1 MTTEVHGAEVIVAEM
16 RIEPVTGALG
26 AEVLG
31 IDISRDLSDAE
42 FATIRAAFLQYG
54 VLFFRD
60 QNLDVA
66 RHKAFASR
74 FGRLFL
80 HPNIQGSKTDP
91 AVIDIVRNPG
101 DTRIIGEDWH
111 SDTPQVPQPPMG
123 SVLYAVEVPPYG
135 GDTMFASQYAA
146 YDALSPGLKKMLDGV
161 RALHSD
167 RRVAGPARD
176 LAQSN
181 AQKRISDG
189 EWQETATF
197 HPVIRTH
204 PDTGRKALYV
214 NRQTTI
220 AFEDMTEAE
229 SKPLLDYL
237 CLHAHRPEFTCR
249 FRWRNGSVAFWDNRC
264 TQHVAVNDTMMSRR
278 VMRRLQIEGDTPF

>member
-1 MTTEVHGAEVIVAEM
+1 M
-16 RIEPVTGALG
+16 RIEPVTGAVG

-31 IDISRDLSDAE
+31 VDLAQDLADDT
-42 FATIRAAFLQYG
+42 FASIRAAFLAHG

-60 QNLDVA
+60 QDLDVA

-74 FGRLFL
+74 FGKLFL

-101 DTRIIGEDWH
+101 DVRIIGEDWH

-123 SVLYAVEVPPYG
+123 SVLYAVDVPPYG
-135 GDTMFASQYAA
+135 GDTLFASQYAA
-146 YDALSPGLKKMLDGV
+146 YDALSPGLKKMLGGV

-181 AQKRISDG
+181 AQKKKSDD
-189 EWQETATF
+189 EWRETATW
-197 HPVIRTH
+197 HPVVRTH

-214 NRQTTI
+214 NKGFTRFI
-220 AFEDMTEAE
+220 VGMHEAE
-229 SKPLLDYL
+229 SREMLDFL
-237 CLHAHRPEFTCR
+237 FTHAINDDFIYRHK
-249 FRWRNGSVAFWDNRC
+249 WRRHDLVVWDNRSLMHLA
-264 TQHVAVNDTMMSRR
+264 TPYDPKYTRHMNRTTVA
-278 VMRRLQIEGDTPF
+278 GDKPF

>member
-1 MTTEVHGAEVIVAEM
+1 MTPL

-31 IDISRDLSDAE
+31 IDLARDLPDETVA
-42 FATIRAAFLQYG
+42 AIREALLAHG

-60 QNLDVA
+60 QDLDIA

-74 FGRLFL
+74 FGTLFL
-80 HPNIQGSKTDP
+80 HPNIRGSSADP
-91 AVIDIVRNPG
+91 AVIDIVRHPG
-101 DTRIIGEDWH
+101 DTKIIGEDWH
-111 SDTPQVPQPPMG
+111 SDTAQMASPPMG
-123 SVLYAVEVPPYG
+123 SLLYAVEVPAYG
-135 GDTMFASQYAA
+135 GDTMFSCQYAA
-146 YDALSPGLKKMLDGV
+146 HEALSPGLKKMLEGV

-176 LAQSN
+176 LAASN
-181 AQKRISDG
+181 AAKKKSDD
-189 EWQETATF
+189 EWRETATY
-197 HPVIRTH
+197 HPVVRTH
-204 PDTGRKALYV
+204 PETGRKALYV

-237 CLHAHRPEFTCR
+237 CQHAHRPEFTCR
-249 FRWRNGSVAFWDNRC
+249 FRWRKGSMAFWDNRC
-264 TQHVAVNDTMMSRR
+264 TQHVAVNDTMPARR
-278 VMRRLQIEGDTPF
+278 VMRRLQLTGDPPL